1 MKTPVL
7 FAATLL
13 ALPAL
18 AQAQKI
24 APGLWEYTMTM
35 QAQGGRAEAA
45 NARMQEQMA
54 KMTPEQRKMMES
66 MMAQRGV
73 AMASGG
79 PPGAMPGTT
88 VRVCITPEQAARNE
102 MPHQDGNC
110 RQTGQERSGNT
121 LKFRIAC
128 TGEHP
133 SSGEGQFTL
142 NSDKSVSGQVTMQP
156 EDKSLAER
164 VQMQHQGRWIAAD
177 CGDVKPRAK

>member
-7 FAATLL
+7 LAAALL

-18 AQAQKI
+18 SQAQKL

-35 QAQGGRAEAA
+35 QGHGAQAEAM
-45 NARMQEQMA
+45 NPRMQEQMA
-54 KMTPEQRKMMES
+54 KMTPDQRKMMES

-73 AMASGG
+73 AMSAGG
-79 PPGAMPGTT
+79 PAGALPGTT
-88 VRVCITPEQAARNE
+88 VRVCITPEQASRNE

-110 RQTGQERSGNT
+110 KQTGQERSGST
-121 LKFRIAC
+121 LKFKIVC
-128 TGEHP
+128 SGEHP

-156 EDKSLAER
+156 DDKSLSER

-177 CGDVKPRAK
+177 CGDVKPRGK